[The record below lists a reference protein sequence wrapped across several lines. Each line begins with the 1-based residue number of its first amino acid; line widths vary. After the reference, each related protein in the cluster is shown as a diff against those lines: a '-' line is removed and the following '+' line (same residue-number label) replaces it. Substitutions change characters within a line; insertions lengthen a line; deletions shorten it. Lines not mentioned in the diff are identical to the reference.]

1 MFDFMDILVYF
12 YIINYFGR
20 VLDCHFMS
28 NIKLCPEAKPVKSL
42 WSESW
47 GSLNTSIFA

>member
-1 MFDFMDILVYF
+1 MFDFI
-12 YIINYFGR
+12 YIFCLHLHDFGT

-47 GSLNTSIFA
+47 GSLGTSIFA